1 MPAKSHGRQSCP
13 SNYLLCFLQ
22 IITQINSAVRGETTG
37 HILVGMNSSI
47 RLDKRDLILAK
58 GAEVMTRRG
67 YHGAGVQ
74 EIVQAAGV
82 PKGSFYHYFA
92 SKEYF
97 ALQALQH
104 VYQPR
109 LARYAEALSNPALS
123 PRERILGY
131 YAELV
136 EHFARQER
144 LEYHCFIGSLS
155 FEMADLS
162 PTLGAQVDAILQ
174 TSADILQRCLQEAQ
188 AAGELAADEDCRNLA
203 GFIANAWQ
211 GALTRLK
218 VANNTRVL
226 TDFIH
231 RLQLLLQA

>member
-1 MPAKSHGRQSCP
+1 
-13 SNYLLCFLQ
+13 
-22 IITQINSAVRGETTG
+22 
-37 HILVGMNSSI
+37 MNANI

-92 SKEYF
+92 SKEDF
-97 ALQALQH
+97 ALQALQQ
-104 VYQPR
+104 VYGPR
-109 LARYAEALSNPALS
+109 LQRYAEALSNPALT

-136 EHFARQER
+136 GHFTRQEKR
-144 LEYHCFIGSLS
+144 EYHCFIGSLS
-155 FEMADLS
+155 FEMAELS
-162 PTLGAQVDAILQ
+162 PVLGAQVDAILQ
-174 TSADILQRCLQEAQ
+174 HSADTLQRCLQQAQ
-188 AAGELAADEDCRNLA
+188 AAGELALDEDCSNLA
-203 GFIANAWQ
+203 SFIASAWQ

-218 VANNTRVL
+218 VSSNTHVL
-226 TDFIH
+226 DDFLQ
-231 RLQLLLQA
+231 RLQLLLRA

>member
-1 MPAKSHGRQSCP
+1 
-13 SNYLLCFLQ
+13 
-22 IITQINSAVRGETTG
+22 
-37 HILVGMNSSI
+37 MNSSI

-92 SKEYF
+92 SKEDF
-97 ALQALQH
+97 ALQALQQ

-131 YAELV
+131 YTELV

-144 LEYHCFIGSLS
+144 LEYHCFIGRVVADAGRAGRCDFASLG
-155 FEMADLS
+155 EHPAGL
-162 PTLGAQVDAILQ
+162 PGTGAGGGR
-174 TSADILQRCLQEAQ
+174 T
-188 AAGELAADEDCRNLA
+188 AGR
-203 GFIANAWQ
+203 
-211 GALTRLK
+211 
-218 VANNTRVL
+218 
-226 TDFIH
+226 
-231 RLQLLLQA
+231 

>member
-1 MPAKSHGRQSCP
+1 
-13 SNYLLCFLQ
+13 
-22 IITQINSAVRGETTG
+22 
-37 HILVGMNSSI
+37 MNSRL

-92 SKEYF
+92 SKEDF
-97 ALQALQH
+97 ALQALAQ

-109 LARYAEALSNPALS
+109 LERYAQALANPVQG
-123 PRERILGY
+123 PRQRILGY
-131 YAELV
+131 YTELV
-136 EHFARQER
+136 ERFARQEK

-155 FEMADLS
+155 FEMAELS
-162 PTLGAQVDAILQ
+162 PAIGAAVDAILQ
-174 TSADILQRCLQEAQ
+174 RSADILQACLEQAQ

-203 GFIANAWQ
+203 AFIANAWQ
-211 GALTRLK
+211 GTLARLK
-218 VANNTRVL
+218 VASDTRVL
-226 TDFIH
+226 DDFLQ
-231 RLQLLLQA
+231 RLQLMLRA

>member
-1 MPAKSHGRQSCP
+1 M
-13 SNYLLCFLQ
+13 
-22 IITQINSAVRGETTG
+22 T
-37 HILVGMNSSI
+37 SSI

-92 SKEYF
+92 SKEDF
-97 ALQALQH
+97 ALQALQQ
-104 VYQPR
+104 VYAPR
-109 LARYAEALSNPALS
+109 LARYAEALANPALS
-123 PRERILGY
+123 PRQRILDY

-136 EHFARQER
+136 AHFARQER

-155 FEMADLS
+155 FEMAELS
-162 PTLGAQVDAILQ
+162 PAIGAEVDAILQ
-174 TSADILQRCLQEAQ
+174 RSADILQACLEQAQ
-188 AAGELAADEDCRNLA
+188 AAGELAADEDCGNLA
-203 GFIANAWQ
+203 GFIGHAWQ

-218 VANNTRVL
+218 VASNTRVL
-226 TDFIH
+226 DDFLR
-231 RLQLLLQA
+231 RLERLLAA